1 MEKQRAI
8 FQELMATAKDMLR
21 NTEVAVR
28 SFMMVRPRF
37 LHSSMSTPA
46 SGSAP
51 SQGSGAMI
59 TQSSA
64 AQPAGSS
71 LVPIFDF
78 YSGVPRK
85 PSPFLQETV
94 GRFEK
99 YIAECLQWIEELEQL
114 ILLDSDRTALNSSS
128 SLLLSLPKVMANVHD
143 FFVHVAAKVKQQVC
157 MNNILLYFHA
167 CHVKS
172 FSPVSFTSCFV
183 MAYLLV
189 CFPPCIV
196 LLV

>member
-28 SFMMVRPRF
+28 SFMMLRPRF

-51 SQGSGAMI
+51 AQGPGTMI

-64 AQPAGSS
+64 AQPS

-157 MNNILLYFHA
+157 MNNIYSTFMHVMSNLSLQ
-167 CHVKS
+167 CHL
-172 FSPVSFTSCFV
+172 
-183 MAYLLV
+183 LLV
-189 CFPPCIV
+189 
-196 LLV
+196 LLWLTC